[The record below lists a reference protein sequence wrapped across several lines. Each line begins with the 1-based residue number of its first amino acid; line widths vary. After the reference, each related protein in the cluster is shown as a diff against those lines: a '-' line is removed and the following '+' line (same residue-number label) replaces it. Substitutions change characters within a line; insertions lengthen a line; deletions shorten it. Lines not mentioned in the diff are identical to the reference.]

1 MENEYMTNDIKELLE
16 KIEHS
21 EIFERHPLY
30 FIGGTALSVYLDH
43 RISYD
48 VDITSTALLPISDIK
63 AFAFPLKATHI
74 PDSKASVFRINSGKN
89 LDNYYMK
96 FMVDGVKLEFSYF
109 DDELRQSILVNAIS
123 TSYSEGSKLKIL
135 SLDDIISLKAIALF
149 GRQKSRD
156 LFDMAIILERKLLPI
171 EELERIYSF
180 KQIGEK
186 TLLEYIQGFDVKKDD
201 DGDSSL
207 DFLPHHDHY
216 KTFAKLTQ
224 DERFDKCKEM
234 FLDQYN
240 DKQKKKLEMKTREVF
255 SSIKHKKNK

>member
-1 MENEYMTNDIKELLE
+1 MTNEIKELLG
-16 KIEHS
+16 KIEHDD
-21 EIFERHPLY
+21 IFENHPLY

-48 VDITSTALLPISDIK
+48 IDITSTELLPIPAMK

-74 PDSKASVFRINSGKN
+74 PDRTKASAFRINSGKN

-109 DDELRQSILVNAIS
+109 DDALRQSILASAVAKP
-123 TSYSEGSKLKIL
+123 YSKGSKLKIL
-135 SLDDIISLKAIALF
+135 PLNDIITLKAIALF

-156 LFDMAIILERKLLPI
+156 LFDMAIILERKLISI
-171 EELERIYSF
+171 EELERIYLF
-180 KQIGEK
+180 KQVGDK
-186 TLLEYIQGFDVKKDD
+186 TLLEYIQGFDAKKDD
-201 DGDSSL
+201 DSSL
-207 DFLPHHDHY
+207 DFLPYHEYY

-234 FLDQYN
+234 FLNQY
-240 DKQKKKLEMKTREVF
+240 DEKQKKKLEMKKREVF
-255 SSIKHKKNK
+255 SKIKHGKRK